1 MTSHTTK
8 DFWNLFDALPKSI
21 QNQAVKAYKAL
32 NNNSNHTSLHFKS
45 IHSTEPLYS
54 VRFSRGYRALGI
66 KERNTITWFWIGSH
80 SEYEK
85 LISRFLK

>member
-8 DFWNLFDALPKSI
+8 EFWNLFDALPKDI
-21 QNQAVKAYKAL
+21 QSQAIKAYDAW
-32 NNNSNHTSLHFKS
+32 NNNHIHPSLHFKS

-54 VRFSRGYRALGI
+54 VRISRSYRALGL
-66 KERNTITWFWIGSH
+66 KEGNTITWFWIGSH

-85 LISRFLK
+85 LISRF

>member
-8 DFWNLFDALPKSI
+8 EFWNLFDALPKDI
-21 QNQAVKAYKAL
+21 QNQAVKAYDAW
-32 NNNSNHTSLHFKS
+32 NTNPTHPSLHFKS

-54 VRFSRGYRALGI
+54 VRISRGYRALRL
-66 KERNTITWFWIGSH
+66 KEGNTITWFWIGSH

-85 LISRFLK
+85 LISRF

>member
-8 DFWNLFDALPKSI
+8 EFWNLFDALPKEI
-21 QNQAVKAYKAL
+21 RNQAVKAYDAW
-32 NNNSNHTSLHFKS
+32 NNNSTHPILHFKS
-45 IHSTEPLYS
+45 IHSAEPLYS
-54 VRFSRGYRALGI
+54 VRISRSYRALGL

-85 LISRFLK
+85 LISRFS